1 MMNIGQMTKPR
12 QQISLTKRLAVI
24 SIALFL
30 LVKTL
35 EPAKA
40 RAQVSREPSPQGSVV
55 LKWLGNAGW
64 EIQIGQTI
72 ILIDPFLTRGEANPN
87 AEWKTDEAA
96 VLRVVKR
103 ADYIFAGHSHADHI
117 ADIPF
122 IAKKFGPKV
131 IGSRTT
137 TNIALTAGV
146 DKSQLITIS
155 GGENPDFK
163 EFSVQVIESVHGA
176 LVRRGRK
183 VRPKFEEITR
193 PWSGPILGSSFIEG
207 GCYLYSFTFGKL
219 RLLHQSSGGFIE
231 DNLAGLRSDIALLY
245 PMDRNDSAEMLKA
258 LQPKT
263 VYVHHFDEW
272 RNSIS
277 EGMPE
282 SHLRRAQRFVR
293 DVTAIDKQIKVVI
306 PKFFETYALE

>member
-1 MMNIGQMTKPR
+1 MKRIATILVTLYLLFVCWQHDLNAQEGVR
-12 QQISLTKRLAVI
+12 QQ
-24 SIALFL
+24 
-30 LVKTL
+30 
-35 EPAKA
+35 
-40 RAQVSREPSPQGSVV
+40 PQGSVV

-87 AEWKTDEAA
+87 SEWKTDEAA
-96 VLRVVKR
+96 VLKVIKR

-117 ADIPF
+117 ADVPF
-122 IAKKFGPKV
+122 IAKKFGSKV
-131 IGSRTT
+131 IGSQTT

-146 DKSQLITIS
+146 DKSQLVTIR
-155 GGENPDFK
+155 GGENLDLKDFTVK
-163 EFSVQVIESVHGA
+163 VVESEHGI
-176 LVRRGRK
+176 VRRGGRTR
-183 VRPKFEEITR
+183 RPKFEEITK

-207 GCYLYSFTFGKL
+207 GCYLYYFTFGKL

-231 DNLAGLRSDIALLY
+231 DNLTGLRSDIALLY
-245 PMDRNDSAEMLKA
+245 PMNRSDTAEMLKA

-272 RNSIS
+272 RNSIA

-282 SHLRRAQRFVR
+282 RNLRRAQRFAR
-293 DVTAIDKQIKVVI
+293 DVSAIDKNIKVVI
-306 PKFFETYALE
+306 PKYFETFTLE

>member
-1 MMNIGQMTKPR
+1 MKM
-12 QQISLTKRLAVI
+12 
-24 SIALFL
+24 IATILVTL
-30 LVKTL
+30 LLIVGWQHDL
-35 EPAKA
+35 N
-40 RAQVSREPSPQGSVV
+40 AQESAAGPQGSIV

-87 AEWKTDEAA
+87 TEWKTDEAA
-96 VLRVVKR
+96 VLRVIKR
-103 ADYIFAGHSHADHI
+103 AGYIFAGHSHADHI

-122 IAKKFGPKV
+122 IAKKFGSKV

-155 GGENPDFK
+155 GGEKLDFK
-163 EFSVQVIESVHGA
+163 EFAVQVIESEHGA
-176 LVRRGRK
+176 LRTRGGGKR
-183 VRPKFEEITR
+183 RPKFEEITR
-193 PWSGPILGSSFIEG
+193 PWSGPIMGSSFVEG
-207 GCYLYSFTFGKL
+207 GCYLYYFTFGKL
-219 RLLHQSSGGFIE
+219 RLLHQSTGGFIE
-231 DNLAGLRSDIALLY
+231 DNLTGLRSDIALLY
-245 PMDRNDSAEMLKA
+245 PMDRNDSAEILKA

-277 EGMPE
+277 EGLPE
-282 SHLRRAQRFVR
+282 RNLRRAQRFAR
-293 DVTAIDKQIKVVI
+293 DVNSIDKQIKVVI
-306 PKFFETYALE
+306 PKFFESYASE